1 MKYGRLTI
9 SGVIFLFS
17 CIFYVEAGK
26 FRQLKAI
33 EQIGPDFWPHIVLLC
48 LGVLSAVVFIMDL
61 VKKEAGDDSIDLPD
75 KEGRNR
81 LVIGGAVILLYIAL
95 LAYVGFAVL
104 TPFFMAGFMVI
115 LGERRKWF
123 IALTAVLFTAL
134 VVVIFSGFF
143 YIAIP
148 RGMGIFRSVSLFFY

>member
-1 MKYGRLTI
+1 
-9 SGVIFLFS
+9 
-17 CIFYVEAGK
+17 
-26 FRQLKAI
+26 
-33 EQIGPDFWPHIVLLC
+33 
-48 LGVLSAVVFIMDL
+48 MDL
-61 VKKEAGDDSIDLPD
+61 VKKEAGDDGIDLPD